1 MKRLPNA
8 TQLEAQQ
15 YEEENARRIQE
26 QEQPTALSQGQQLP
40 PSRRLQRSVQQ
51 EISFPFQTEN

>member
-40 PSRRLQRSVQQ
+40 PPADCNVQY
-51 EISFPFQTEN
+51 SKK